1 MTVLLLS
8 LSIGLLSVAWG
19 WLFNRYVK
27 TRRMAYFYAALAV
40 MRVEVEVMK
49 ERDRQRRESEL
60 P

>member
-1 MTVLLLS
+1 MTILLLS

-49 ERDRQRRESEL
+49 ERDRRSKQ
-60 P
+60 

>member
-1 MTVLLLS
+1 MTILLLS

-27 TRRMAYFYAALAV
+27 TRQMAYFYAALAV